1 MESVIKNVWE
11 VTIVN
16 NEIECANRIVYETG
30 THKGVAVSAR
40 AGECLISLNEV
51 SRMPWLI
58 LALQSMKDKV
68 LWYRFSTVNFI
79 LGCLLFKI

>member
-1 MESVIKNVWE
+1 MESVIKNMWE

-30 THKGVAVSAR
+30 THKAVVVSGR

-51 SRMPWLI
+51 SRMP
-58 LALQSMKDKV
+58 
-68 LWYRFSTVNFI
+68 
-79 LGCLLFKI
+79 

>member
-30 THKGVAVSAR
+30 THKAVAVSAR
-40 AGECLISLNEV
+40 AGECFISLNEV

-58 LALQSMKDKV
+58 LAL
-68 LWYRFSTVNFI
+68 
-79 LGCLLFKI
+79 